1 MWDTL
6 VITPFINALLFI
18 YKLVGSNFG
27 IAIILFTILIR
38 LVTHPLMVKQIK
50 GAQGMQEMQQ
60 DPEWLKIQEKYKGDK
75 EKLAQEQM
83 AYYKEKG
90 ISPFASCLPTLIQF
104 PIIIALYQSVIAAL
118 VSTPVETLNLA
129 RHVYPQFLDVANLL
143 PLNSTFLWMDLGA
156 PERLNL
162 PFLPFGIPVL
172 AIVVVISTYVQSKL
186 IQTPSANPKDQTAMM
201 SNMMSLYMPFFMGYL
216 ALTLASGLALYFLI
230 SNLAGIAQY
239 AMLGKVNWANVI
251 PKLPGQKP
259 APALAGRKPADV
271 KKKKK

>member
-1 MWDTL
+1 MWDTI

-18 YKLVGSNFG
+18 YKVVGSNFG

-156 PERLNL
+156 PERLKSL
-162 PFLPFGIPVL
+162 LFAVWDSGISDCGCHIYVC
-172 AIVVVISTYVQSKL
+172 AIQIDPDPQRKSKR
-186 IQTPSANPKDQTAMM
+186 
-201 SNMMSLYMPFFMGYL
+201 SNRY
-216 ALTLASGLALYFLI
+216 
-230 SNLAGIAQY
+230 
-239 AMLGKVNWANVI
+239 
-251 PKLPGQKP
+251 
-259 APALAGRKPADV
+259 DE
-271 KKKKK
+271 